1 MDLLPGVLLYK
12 MLSYL
17 PLYHV
22 CNVEAMSTKIRSK
35 LNSHVSN
42 LTRYLRK
49 DQKDIETELPL
60 SDCKRIIHKL
70 SFPMLVMVKR
80 YSFVV
85 FNVKD
90 MTV

>member
-1 MDLLPGVLLYK
+1 MDLVPGVLLYK
-12 MLSYL
+12 MLGYL

-35 LNSHVSN
+35 LNSNVSN

-49 DQKDIETELPL
+49 EQQIETELPL
-60 SDCKRIIHKL
+60 SDCKRIIRKL
-70 SFPMLVMVKR
+70 SFPVLVMVKG
-80 YSFVV
+80 YSFAI